1 MRVDLVK
8 QVNSSF
14 LSCEKDIEVIL
25 KKLFVGAGSASEDLK
40 RLLLINNKNCLDDR
54 ESEVFKKALKEKGS
68 IGNLFKEGYIRLA
81 PKIEF
86 GENEDIKSYI
96 LITFNNFT
104 ENDTNPEFRDCTITF
119 DVICHTDYWDLGN
132 FRQRPLKIIGYLD
145 GILNK
150 EKLTGI
156 GTLNFLGVNELV
168 FNNELSGYSLMYQAT
183 HGSDDEIPIEE

>member
-25 KKLFVGAGSASEDLK
+25 KKLFVEAGSASEDLK

-54 ESEVFKKALKEKGS
+54 ESGVFKKALKEKGS

>member
-25 KKLFVGAGSASEDLK
+25 KKLFIEAGSASEDLK
-40 RLLLINNKNCLDDR
+40 RLLLISNKNCLDDR
-54 ESEVFKKALKEKGS
+54 ESEVFKKVLKEKGS
-68 IGNLFKEGYIRLA
+68 VGNLFKEGYIRLA

-119 DVICHTDYWDLGN
+119 DVICHTDYWDLGD

-156 GTLNFLGVNELV
+156 GTLNFLSVNELV
-168 FNNELSGYSLMYQAT
+168 FNNELSGYSLMYTAT